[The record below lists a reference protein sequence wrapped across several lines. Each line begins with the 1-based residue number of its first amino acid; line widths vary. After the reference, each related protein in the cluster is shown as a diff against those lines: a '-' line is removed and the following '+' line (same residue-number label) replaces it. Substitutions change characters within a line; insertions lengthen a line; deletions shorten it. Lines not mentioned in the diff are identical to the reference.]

1 MTSDVTAMR
10 IAIRLNSLP
19 SEIRA
24 ARGRP
29 LPAGIPFLLAIAA
42 GEREAIETGA
52 ALLDRAEEQLVASAR
67 FFVEQILL
75 VSESSSYRVLGVAS
89 DAPAAD
95 MRRNV
100 ALYLKYLH
108 PDRDLSGDRTA
119 LALRVTSAWEDLKT
133 PDRRAAYD
141 RAMIERNARAERL
154 AALDQPARTRA
165 PGKRGSSR
173 KAIAR
178 SQRGLAAAGDGLF
191 SRLVRSLL

>member
-1 MTSDVTAMR
+1 MR

-29 LPAGIPFLLAIAA
+29 LPAGIPLLLAIAA
-42 GEREAIETGA
+42 GERNAIETGA
-52 ALLDRAEEQLVASAR
+52 ALLDRAEDQLVASAR

-75 VSESSSYRVLGVAS
+75 APESSSYRVLGVAR

-95 MRRNV
+95 LRRHV

-119 LALRVTSAWEDLKT
+119 LALRVTGAWEDLKT

-141 RAMIERNARAERL
+141 RVLIERDARAERL
-154 AALDQPARTRA
+154 AALEKPARARSS
-165 PGKRGSSR
+165 GNRGSSR
-173 KAIAR
+173 KTVAR
-178 SQRGLAAAGDGLF
+178 NTRDVAPVGDGLF

>member
-1 MTSDVTAMR
+1 MTSDITAMR

-19 SEIRA
+19 SEIRT
-24 ARGRP
+24 ARRRP
-29 LPAGIPFLLAIAA
+29 LPPGIPLLLAIAA
-42 GEREAIETGA
+42 GERDAIETGVT
-52 ALLDRAEEQLVASAR
+52 LLDRAEEHLVASAR

-75 VSESSSYRVLGVAS
+75 APDSSSYRVLGVAS

-95 MRRNV
+95 LRRHV

-119 LALRVTSAWEDLKT
+119 LALRVTGAWENLKT

-141 RAMIERNARAERL
+141 RVLIERDARTERL
-154 AALDQPARTRA
+154 AMLEKPVRA
-165 PGKRGSSR
+165 HSSSHRNTSR
-173 KAIAR
+173 KTAAR
-178 SQRGLAAAGDGLF
+178 NSRRAAPAGDGLF

>member
-1 MTSDVTAMR
+1 MTSDMTAMR
-10 IAIRLNSLP
+10 VAIRLNSLP

-24 ARGRP
+24 ARNRP
-29 LPAGIPFLLAIAA
+29 IPAGIPLLLAIAA
-42 GEREAIETGA
+42 GERDAIDKGV

-75 VSESSSYRVLGVAS
+75 APESSSYRVLGVAP

-95 MRRNV
+95 LRRNV

-119 LALRVTSAWEDLKT
+119 LALRVTGAWEDLKT

-141 RAMIERNARAERL
+141 RVLIERDARAERL
-154 AALDQPARTRA
+154 AALDKPTRTRSS
-165 PGKRGSSR
+165 GNRGSSR
-173 KAIAR
+173 NAGAR
-178 SQRGLAAAGDGLF
+178 SARDGAPGGYGLL